1 MPDRTTLRWEEDDA
15 VVVLTFCR
23 PDLRNR
29 IDEGAHA
36 ELEHAFRELRDRH
49 DVRAVV
55 LAAEGKAFSA
65 GGDFDLMRRG
75 HADPSARRKIVDDGW
90 ALLEALLHVPQPIVA
105 AVQGD
110 AVGLGATVA
119 LACDAVV
126 THPTCRIYDPHVQ
139 VGLVAGDGGAL
150 LWPAH
155 AGLAAAKRHLL
166 WGAPLEGEAAHRLG
180 LVSDLVPERDE
191 VGPTARRLAEE
202 AAALPPLAVQ
212 STKRVLTAALRHRFH
227 EVMALGLELEAATMA
242 SADHA
247 EAIEAMAERR
257 PPVFTGR

>member
-1 MPDRTTLRWEEDDA
+1 MPETLRWEEDGT
-15 VVVLTFCR
+15 VVTLTLCR

-29 IDEGAHA
+29 IDERAHA
-36 ELEHAFRELRDRH
+36 ELEAAFRRLRDRH

-65 GGDFDLMRRG
+65 GGDFDLMRRA
-75 HADPSARRKIVDDGW
+75 HADPSARRTIVDDGW
-90 ALLEALLHVPQPIVA
+90 ALLEALLHVPQPVVA

-126 THPTCRIYDPHVQ
+126 THPTCRIFDPHVQ

-155 AGLAAAKRHLL
+155 AGMAVAKRHLL

-180 LVSDLVPERDE
+180 LVSDLVAERDE
-191 VGPTARRLAEE
+191 VGPTARRLADEV
-202 AAALPPLAVQ
+202 AALPPLAVQ
-212 STKRVLTAALRHRFH
+212 STKRVLAAALRHRFH
-227 EVMALGLELEAATMA
+227 EVMALGLELEAVTMA

-247 EAIEAMAERR
+247 EAVEAMAERR
-257 PPVFTGR
+257 PPVFHGR